1 MMQLVMLVIVL
12 YDVNSDA
19 SNSTL
24 DVTSDA
30 SYGTL

>member
-1 MMQLVMLVIVL
+1 MLVIVL

-30 SYGTL
+30 SYGTLWCK